1 MNVLLYLYLLVL
13 QEGFEAVGGHEEA
26 VAMLKEMVLLP
37 LMYPDM
43 YDRLGI
49 TPPRGMLFH
58 GPPGTGKTLMARAL
72 AGALAKASP
81 KPVAFFA
88 RKVGAILM
96 LFLGRCHFDVGGFC
110 ILLFPARDA
119 CMRQGADCLGKFSG
133 EAERTLRLLFE
144 EVG

>member
-1 MNVLLYLYLLVL
+1 M
-13 QEGFEAVGGHEEA
+13 GGHTEA

-37 LMYPDM
+37 LMYPDL

-81 KPVAFFA
+81 KPVSFFA
-88 RKVGAILM
+88 RKVRG
-96 LFLGRCHFDVGGFC
+96 VG
-110 ILLFPARDA
+110 LAL
-119 CMRQGADCLGKFSG
+119 
-133 EAERTLRLLFE
+133 
-144 EVG
+144 V